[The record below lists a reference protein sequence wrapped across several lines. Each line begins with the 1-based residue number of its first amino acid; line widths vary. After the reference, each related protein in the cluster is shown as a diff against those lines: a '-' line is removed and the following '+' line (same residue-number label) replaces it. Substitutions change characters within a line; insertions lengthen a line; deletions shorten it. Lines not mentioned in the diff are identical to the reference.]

1 MEDGY
6 RVDGEI
12 GRFHFT
18 TYRATDT
25 NGVTFNTATNL
36 FRRLKGKEW
45 YRTVGFKE
53 IAIILGDVVHSYRT
67 TTQLINRVR
76 YQCIDGTPY
85 RTLQANTE
93 REGARLIDYL
103 ESKTTHILRRHGFNQ
118 DGTYQGNR
126 EDFGLCDPDLLPK
139 QQVKM
144 AAEQIGGDYSVC
156 ELLDN
161 PVGVEDPAKSVNIA
175 IDDVCVKRQS
185 QTRQKAATD
194 SDKPQQRKSVY
205 STVVRIDHDQK
216 RYSLV
221 GAGIK
226 ITLRYLIAFLL
237 SNQLS
242 GKRFQFFT
250 DGHTILNDTIVRC
263 FNWYPNCGII
273 LDWFHLVKK
282 CKEQLSLA
290 SKGRLIRNEILT
302 GLMPLLWHGLTAK
315 GIERLKQ
322 VEPENIKNAESLAKL
337 IAYLE
342 RNNEMIACYA
352 LRKRLRL
359 RNSSAIGEKMNDLIV
374 SSRQK
379 HNGMSWSKNGS
390 LALATLTTAK
400 LNGED
405 HIWLRKKKLSFKL
418 AA

>member
-1 MEDGY
+1 MKDGY

-12 GRFHFT
+12 GRFHLT
-18 TYRATDT
+18 TYRVTDE

-36 FRRLKGKEW
+36 FCRLKGKEW

-76 YQCIDGTPY
+76 YQSSGGTPY

-93 REGARLIDYL
+93 SEGARLIDYL
-103 ESKTTHILRRHGFNQ
+103 ESKTDHILKRHRFAE
-118 DGTYQGNR
+118 DTTYMGSS
-126 EDFGLCDPDLLPK
+126 ETFGSCEPDLLPK
-139 QQVKM
+139 QQVKT
-144 AAEQIGGDYSVC
+144 AAEQISGDYSVS

-161 PVGVEDPAKSVNIA
+161 PVGFEDPAKSVSIA
-175 IDDVCVKRQS
+175 VDDVGVKRQS
-185 QTRQKAATD
+185 ETRQKISAD
-194 SDKPQQRKSVY
+194 SDKPRQRKFVY
-205 STVVRIDHDQK
+205 STVVRIDHDRK

-226 ITLRYLIAFLL
+226 ITLRYLVAFLL

-250 DGHTILNDTIVRC
+250 DGHTILNKTICSC
-263 FNWYPNCGII
+263 FKWYPNCGII

-290 SKGRLIRNEILT
+290 LKGRLIRNEILT
-302 GLMPLLWHGLTAK
+302 GLMPLLWHGLTAQ

-322 VEPENIKNAESLAKL
+322 IEAEKIKNNEILAKL

-342 RNNEMIACYA
+342 RNNEMIPCYA
-352 LRKRLRL
+352 LRKRLGL

-379 HNGMSWSKNGS
+379 HNGMSWSRNGS
-390 LALATLTTAK
+390 LTLATLTAAK

-405 HIWLRKKKLSFKL
+405 HTWLREKKLSFKL

>member
-1 MEDGY
+1 
-6 RVDGEI
+6 
-12 GRFHFT
+12 
-18 TYRATDT
+18 
-25 NGVTFNTATNL
+25 
-36 FRRLKGKEW
+36 
-45 YRTVGFKE
+45 
-53 IAIILGDVVHSYRT
+53 VVHSYRT
-67 TTQLINRVR
+67 TTKLINRVR
-76 YQCIDGTPY
+76 YQPIDGTPY
-85 RTLQANTE
+85 RTLQTNTE
-93 REGARLIDYL
+93 SEGARLINYL
-103 ESKTTHILRRHGFNQ
+103 ESKTTHILRRHRFAE
-118 DGTYQGNR
+118 DGTYKGR
-126 EDFGLCDPDLLPK
+126 PDVFGSCEPDLLPK

-144 AAEQIGGDYSVC
+144 AAEQISGDYSVS

-161 PVGVEDPAKSVNIA
+161 PVGFENPTKSVNMA
-175 IDDVCVKRQS
+175 VDDVGVKRQS
-185 QTRQKAATD
+185 ETRQKVTAD
-194 SDKPQQRKSVY
+194 SNKPHQRKSVY

-226 ITLRYLIAFLL
+226 ITLRYLMAFLL

-250 DGHTILNDTIVRC
+250 DGHTILNKTICSC
-263 FNWYPNCGII
+263 FKWYPNFGII

-290 SKGRLIRNEILT
+290 SKGRLIRNAILT
-302 GLMPLLWHGLTAK
+302 ELMPLLWHGLTTQ

-322 VEPENIKNAESLAKL
+322 IEPEKIKNNESLDKL

-342 RNNEMIACYA
+342 RNNEMIPCYA
-352 LRKRLRL
+352 LRKRLGL

-390 LALATLTTAK
+390 LALATLTAAK
-400 LNGED
+400 INRED
-405 HIWLRKKKLSFKL
+405 QSWLREKKLSFKL

>member
-18 TYRATDT
+18 THRVTDT
-25 NGVTFNTATNL
+25 NGVKFNTATNL
-36 FRRLKGKEW
+36 FCRLKGKEW

-67 TTQLINRVR
+67 TAQLINRVR
-76 YQCIDGTPY
+76 YQPIDGTPY

-93 REGARLIDYL
+93 SEGARLIDYL
-103 ESKTTHILRRHGFNQ
+103 ESKTNHILKRHRFSD
-118 DGTYQGNR
+118 DGTYKGNPAV
-126 EDFGLCDPDLLPK
+126 FGSGEPDILPE
-139 QQVKM
+139 QQIEA
-144 AAEQIGGDYSVC
+144 AAERMGGDYSLSD
-156 ELLDN
+156 LLGN
-161 PVGVEDPAKSVNIA
+161 PVCFEDPAKSVSIA
-175 IDDVCVKRQS
+175 IDDVGVKRQS
-185 QTRQKAATD
+185 ETRQKVAAD
-194 SDKPQQRKSVY
+194 SDKPQKRKSVY
-205 STVVRIDHDQK
+205 STVVRIDHDRK

-226 ITLRYLIAFLL
+226 ISLRYLVAFLL

-250 DGHTILNDTIVRC
+250 DGHTILNDTIRRC
-263 FNWYPNCGII
+263 FKWYPNYGII

-302 GLMPLLWHGLTAK
+302 ELMPLLWHGLTTQ

-322 VEPENIKNAESLAKL
+322 TEPTKIKNAESLAKL

-342 RNNEMIACYA
+342 RNNEMIPCYA
-352 LRKRLRL
+352 LRKRLGL

-390 LALATLTTAK
+390 LALATLTAAK
-400 LNGED
+400 INRED
-405 HIWLRKKKLSFKL
+405 QSWLREKKLSFKL